1 MKHVSHLIIET
12 VELSHSD
19 GATTAKR
26 KGFRT
31 RFAEISSGKQ
41 LAKVVA
47 GQIPYF
53 YRQPEKIAADFA
65 ARHDAL
71 EMIYDLTTKVPT
83 STKFQNSHFG
93 EILSALYLEDVLQLR
108 RLYCKLTLLT
118 AENTN
123 AHKMDGLF
131 VDTSTI
137 PFSYFWV
144 EAKTS
149 ILPTNKT
156 AFNGHR
162 HGILKQLIQ
171 SLDGYDEQDQ
181 RFDFVAIRDNLDS
194 AFNPSEAAQIKNDL
208 TPPGP
213 TISYL
218 GMAAINDSTISK
230 EDDDWI
236 LSTSCKRTF
245 TFRGL
250 TVTNLAGCAREA
262 YGHIL
267 KVAEKN

>member
-1 MKHVSHLIIET
+1 VKHVSHFIIET
-12 VELSHSD
+12 VELSHSA
-19 GATTAKR
+19 GAATAKR
-26 KGFRT
+26 TGFRA
-31 RFAEISSGKQ
+31 RFAEAADRKL

-53 YRQPEKIAADFA
+53 YRQPAKIAADFV
-65 ARHDAL
+65 ARRDAL

-83 STKFQNSHFG
+83 SPKFQNSHFG

-131 VDTSTI
+131 VNTATS

-149 ILPTNKT
+149 ILPTSKT
-156 AFNGHR
+156 RFTGHR
-162 HGILKQLIQ
+162 HGILRQLIE
-171 SLDGYDEQDQ
+171 SLDGYGEQDK

-194 AFNPSEAAQIKNDL
+194 AFNTSEAAQITDDL
-208 TPPGP
+208 VPPGP
-213 TISYL
+213 AISYL
-218 GMAAINDSTISK
+218 GMAAINDSTTCT

-236 LSTSCKRTF
+236 LSASCKRTF
-245 TFRGL
+245 AFRGL
-250 TVTNLAGCAREA
+250 TVTDLACCARTA
-262 YGHIL
+262 YSEIL
-267 KVAEKN
+267 KLTEKN